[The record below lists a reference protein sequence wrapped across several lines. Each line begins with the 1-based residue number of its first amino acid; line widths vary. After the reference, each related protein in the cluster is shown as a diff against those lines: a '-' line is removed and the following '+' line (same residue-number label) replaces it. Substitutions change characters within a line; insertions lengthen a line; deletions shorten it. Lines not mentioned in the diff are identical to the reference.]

1 MKTVWFIIYNVI
13 GLPLFWLIIMTA
25 GLFKQKFRIGIAGRK
40 NLFANLQGQLSK
52 LGDGSKNIWFHVS
65 SLGEFEQAKP
75 IISKLRIS
83 HPGYK
88 IIVSFFSPSGFE
100 PSKKY
105 KLADVITYLPFD
117 SYRNAKLFI
126 RLVNPVAAIMIRYDL
141 WPNHIWE
148 LKKQRVPL
156 LITNASMS
164 HDTVRRYPLLKSF
177 HRSIYNA
184 ADCILTVG
192 KNDSDVFR
200 MFKLVHPKFDVI
212 GDTRFDQVMI
222 RSIES
227 KKKHLIPRHTLEGKK
242 ILVVGSSWEADEAIL
257 FPVFYQLQN
266 LFPNI
271 LMVIAPHEPTDHN
284 LERIENELNS
294 NTTYIRFS
302 DLNDYAGEKIILVD
316 SIGVL
321 MALYQYADVAFVGG
335 SFKSKIHNV
344 LEPAVYG
351 IPVVFG
357 QHHTN
362 SQEAGLLIDEGAG
375 FSGSNEDEILEILKN
390 LLLHEEFRL
399 QAGSKATEFVK
410 KNLGA
415 TDKFIIYFEKLLKLN
430 L

>member
-1 MKTVWFIIYNVI
+1 MKTVWLIIYNVI
-13 GLPLFWLIIMTA
+13 VLPLLWLIIMA
-25 GLFKQKFRIGIAGRK
+25 VGLFKQKFRVGIAGRK
-40 NLFANLQGQLSK
+40 NLFPNLQSQLAKLNGDSK
-52 LGDGSKNIWFHVS
+52 RIWFHVS

-75 IISKLRIS
+75 IISKLKIS
-83 HPGYK
+83 HPEYK
-88 IIVSFFSPSGFE
+88 IIVSFFSPSGYE

-105 KLADVITYLPFD
+105 KLADAITYIPFD
-117 SYRNAKLFI
+117 SYWNAKKFI

-148 LKKQRVPL
+148 LKKQRIPL

-164 HDTVRRYPLLKSF
+164 HNTIRRYPLLKSF
-177 HRSIYNA
+177 HRIIYNA

-192 KNDSDVFR
+192 KNDLDVFK
-200 MFKLVHPKFDVI
+200 MFKLDHPKFDVI
-212 GDTRFDQVMI
+212 GETRFDQVML

-227 KKKHLIPRHTLEGKK
+227 KKKHLIPAHITAGKK
-242 ILVVGSSWEADEAIL
+242 IFVVGSSWEADEEVL

-266 LFPNI
+266 FVPNI
-271 LMVIAPHEPTDHN
+271 MMIIAPHEPTNQN
-284 LERIENELNS
+284 LEHIEYELNGK
-294 NTTYIRFS
+294 TTYIRFS
-302 DLNDYAGEKIILVD
+302 DLNDYSGEKIILVD

-357 QHHTN
+357 PHYAN
-362 SQEAGLLIDEGAG
+362 SSEAALLLNEGAG
-375 FSGSNEDEILEILKN
+375 FSGKTETEIFEILKN
-390 LLLHEEFRL
+390 LFLHEEFRM
-399 QAGSKATEFVK
+399 QAGSKANEFVK

-415 TDKFIIYFEKLLKLN
+415 TDKFITYFEKLLLN
-430 L
+430 